1 MWKQWVNLILGLV
14 VVVLAYAGG
23 SMVWYVV
30 LGIVIALLSL
40 WEALGGGKKM

>member
-30 LGIVIALLSL
+30 LGIIIALLAL
-40 WEALGGGKKM
+40 WAALEKKA